1 MLIKLYWI
9 VLFDFAFA
17 ISLVYLVPRIFRKR
31 KVKHALLWGLFT
43 AAFVAIAV
51 ETSIDK
57 LIQGKVYIVNRDGET
72 NVYRLLSR
80 SPYHKTKDGKRLYVS
95 DYQVVVINEM
105 NQDLVLEKILYGSSF
120 LGEIDENATNEI
132 IPINSVYT
140 SPVDNIDYFLEDT
153 PPESVGGNTS
163 YSSEVR
169 VWLRTFDSYQKEF
182 GDK

>member
-17 ISLVYLVPRIFRKR
+17 ISLVYLVPRFFRKR

-43 AAFVAIAV
+43 AAFIAIAV
-51 ETSIDK
+51 ETTIDK

-72 NVYRLLSR
+72 NVYRLFSR
-80 SPYHKTKDGKRLYVS
+80 SPYHKTKEGKRLYVP

-105 NQDLVLEKILYGSSF
+105 NQDLVLEKVLYGSSYF
-120 LGEIDENATNEI
+120 GESATSEI
-132 IPINSVYT
+132 IPVNSVYT
-140 SPVDNIDYFLEDT
+140 PTVDNIDYFLDDT
-153 PPESVGGNTS
+153 PPESVGGNTI

-169 VWLRTFDSYQKEF
+169 VWLRTFDSYQKEY